1 MANEIIPINM
11 DFVNAYIVK
20 TGSDFIL
27 VDTGLIFTRAAL
39 DEALE
44 KEGCMPGK
52 LKLIIMTHGD
62 IDHSGNAAYLK
73 QKFSVMT
80 AIGKYDAPMVETGKM
95 LMKRKTTSFMMN
107 VTHFFMAYSGK
118 FKKMIDDFEKFKP
131 DMLLEDGFSLA
142 DYGVDAKIIVVP
154 GHTPGSIGVLMG
166 NGDFIAG
173 DTFNNRKKPA
183 IAVIRHN
190 EIQLKES
197 IEKLKKVGIKTVYP
211 GHGKPFQAS
220 ELFK

>member
-1 MANEIIPINM
+1 
-11 DFVNAYIVK
+11 
-20 TGSDFIL
+20 
-27 VDTGLIFTRAAL
+27 
-39 DEALE
+39 
-44 KEGCMPGK
+44 
-52 LKLIIMTHGD
+52 
-62 IDHSGNAAYLK
+62 
-73 QKFSVMT
+73 
-80 AIGKYDAPMVETGKM
+80 
-95 LMKRKTTSFMMN
+95 
-107 VTHFFMAYSGK
+107 
-118 FKKMIDDFEKFKP
+118 
-131 DMLLEDGFSLA
+131 MLLEDGFSLA